1 MIEFASLKPKVY
13 SYLTD
18 DNDENNKKKQ
28 KATKSVSYNE
38 NLKLKIIRKKQIE

>member
-1 MIEFASLKPKVY
+1 MKDELGRKILTEFASLKPKVY

-28 KATKSVSYNE
+28 KATNKCV
-38 NLKLKIIRKKQIE
+38 I